1 MKSYNLRKRGVS
13 ETVTI
18 GSVALVTRA
27 ARFLSS
33 PKAEPLPGFQSLQ
46 NQTHATPSLQGCH
59 LKHFSHHHRHFH
71 KAHKNTPKS
80 SFLLSGLVEIN
91 TRVQNIWVKE
101 EIGTVQSW
109 LTIGEVSLP
118 LEIELVKGHLA
129 KCFLALCLGE

>member
-1 MKSYNLRKRGVS
+1 MKPKRAVS

-27 ARFLSS
+27 AHFLSA
-33 PKAEPLPGFQSLQ
+33 PKVEPLPGFQSSQ

-80 SFLLSGLVEIN
+80 SFLLSGSVEIN
-91 TRVQNIWVKE
+91 QRAQKFGVRE

-109 LTIGEVSLP
+109 LATGEVSLP
-118 LEIELVKGHLA
+118 
-129 KCFLALCLGE
+129 